1 MALGVLAPRGWNCF
15 GLYGSNGSSLYVTP
29 EPHDGSDLLKSGAP
43 GLSGAAIQ
51 LSVSDGG
58 TSGRFEVA
66 AIAARIFPTQATYV
80 RQVIANQLD
89 VDKTFDAAREFPK
102 GPYPSDRMVRLRP
115 LLVEFE
121 TPARKD
127 GLGTHSRLLKS
138 GQPIV
143 GFAKM
148 EKDGDNSL
156 TMLTMRLPP
165 SLRDLAPTILKAAE
179 RQ

>member
-1 MALGVLAPRGWNCF
+1 M
-15 GLYGSNGSSLYVTP
+15 
-29 EPHDGSDLLKSGAP
+29 
-43 GLSGAAIQ
+43 SGAAIQ